1 MFHGPLCVD
10 AVLVSPSYIFS
21 NLLCRPHVHVGLS
34 CVITII
40 DVSLQVA
47 APSFELRL
55 MNCTLPE
62 SMLVDTA
69 VVVAIAVV
77 FVVIVSTCVGAMGT
91 LLAVR

>member
-21 NLLCRPHVHVGLS
+21 NLLCHFDVHIGLS
-34 CVITII
+34 CIRTIV
-40 DVSLQVA
+40 DMSFQFA